1 MKNLIEKID
10 SLYES
15 FKVDANKNASGNK
28 SAGVRARRV
37 SLEIAKLCKEYRLKS
52 VEIDRD

>member
-28 SAGVRARRV
+28 AAGVRARKTT
-37 SLEIAKLCKEYRLKS
+37 LEIAKLCKEYRLKS
-52 VEIDRD
+52 VEIDRA

>member
-15 FKVDANKNASGNK
+15 FKAEANKNASGNK
-28 SAGVRARRV
+28 AAGVRARKA

-52 VEIDRD
+52 VVADKA